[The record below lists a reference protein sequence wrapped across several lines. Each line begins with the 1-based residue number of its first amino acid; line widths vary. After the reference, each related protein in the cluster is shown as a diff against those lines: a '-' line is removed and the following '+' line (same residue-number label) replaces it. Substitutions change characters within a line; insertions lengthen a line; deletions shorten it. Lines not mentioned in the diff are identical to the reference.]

1 MNTFKK
7 KSLIAALAGASTLI
21 AAGAAQAVA
30 ISPEGLGEVLL
41 YPYYTVRS
49 KLDVAP
55 FASLLSVVN
64 STASAKAVKVRFIEG
79 KASKEVL
86 DFNLFLSAKDVWTA
100 AIIDRPVVS
109 GTEGGAGITTVDNS
123 CTLPPIPPTVTVP
136 FFNYA
141 YVGDPVGD
149 DSLDRTREGYVEIIE
164 MGAIKDGTATW
175 SAVTHS
181 KGTLNVPT
189 CKLGDTA
196 TITSQ
201 IDGNTG
207 GLFGTMTIINVL
219 AGEDF
224 SVDAVALEG
233 FAPGENLYQPPGDV
247 LPNLASGLPFA
258 LNILNDPG
266 SVFGVTG
273 VYSYWGDSIDA
284 VSAVMMRNSV
294 MNEFVLDTSTRSG
307 TDWVVTMPTKRYY
320 YDEVT
325 LANGTTVGEVLNLF
339 QRNLGPNGACDDV
352 ELTQYDRE
360 ERTVSTPQNFSP
372 PPPTPRAS
380 ICWEANVIT
389 FNNSNVFASKNRA
402 NFVTA
407 FQNGWVNMAF
417 TGGASG
423 LPQAGVHQLVDNDL
437 QTFVGLPVIGFAAW
451 TFNNGMLTDS
461 AGKLIQSQYGGSY
474 VHKYKTQID
483 NIF

>member
-1 MNTFKK
+1 
-7 KSLIAALAGASTLI
+7 
-21 AAGAAQAVA
+21 
-30 ISPEGLGEVLL
+30 
-41 YPYYTVRS
+41 
-49 KLDVAP
+49 
-55 FASLLSVVN
+55 
-64 STASAKAVKVRFIEG
+64 
-79 KASKEVL
+79 
-86 DFNLFLSAKDVWTA
+86 
-100 AIIDRPVVS
+100 
-109 GTEGGAGITTVDNS
+109 
-123 CTLPPIPPTVTVP
+123 
-136 FFNYA
+136 
-141 YVGDPVGD
+141 
-149 DSLDRTREGYVEIIE
+149 
-164 MGAIKDGTATW
+164 
-175 SAVTHS
+175 
-181 KGTLNVPT
+181 LNVPN
-189 CKLGDTA
+189 CGKLGDDA
-196 TITSQ
+196 TIRSQ

-273 VYSYWGDSIDA
+273 VYSYWGDSVDA
-284 VSAVMMRNSV
+284 VSAVMMRNNV
-294 MNEFVLDTSTRSG
+294 MNEFVLDTNTLSG

-320 YDEVT
+320 YTEVT
-325 LANGTTVGEVLNLF
+325 LADGTTVGEVQTLF
-339 QRNLGPNGACDDV
+339 QRNLGKNGACDDV

-389 FNNSNVFASKNRA
+389 VNTSNVFASKNRA

-417 TGGASG
+417 TGGSTG
-423 LPQAGVHQLVDNDL
+423 LPTAGVHELVDNVS

-451 TFNNGMLTDS
+451 TFNNGMLTES
-461 AGKLIQSQYGGSY
+461 TTGRLIQSQYGGSY
-474 VHKYKTQID
+474 VHKYTTQIN

>member
-1 MNTFKK
+1 M
-7 KSLIAALAGASTLI
+7 
-21 AAGAAQAVA
+21 
-30 ISPEGLGEVLL
+30 
-41 YPYYTVRS
+41 
-49 KLDVAP
+49 
-55 FASLLSVVN
+55 
-64 STASAKAVKVRFIEG
+64 
-79 KASKEVL
+79 
-86 DFNLFLSAKDVWTA
+86 
-100 AIIDRPVVS
+100 
-109 GTEGGAGITTVDNS
+109 
-123 CTLPPIPPTVTVP
+123 TVP

-417 TGGASG
+417 TGGATG
-423 LPQAGVHQLVDNDL
+423 LPQAGVHQLVDNRLADVRWPARDWVRSLDVQQRHADRFGWKADPVAVRRQLRPQVQDADQQHLLKIHFPRTLHFEGGRKPPFFLSHLHEGMTIAL
-437 QTFVGLPVIGFAAW
+437 QEWRRIW
-451 TFNNGMLTDS
+451 
-461 AGKLIQSQYGGSY
+461 
-474 VHKYKTQID
+474 
-483 NIF
+483 